1 MKEHYGKRSGKIK
14 KGQTTFFFVFQVSI
28 ILKDLSLSS
37 QNLVNEANIAKLVMY
52 KEPKQP
58 FYVKIL

>member
-1 MKEHYGKRSGKIK
+1 MKQHYGKRSGKIK
-14 KGQTTFFFVFQVSI
+14 KCETTFFFVFQFSI

-37 QNLVNEANIAKLVMY
+37 QDLVNEANIAKLVMY

>member
-1 MKEHYGKRSGKIK
+1 MEEHYGKRSGKIK
-14 KGQTTFFFVFQVSI
+14 KRETTFFFVFQLSI

-37 QNLVNEANIAKLVMY
+37 QDLVNEANIAKLVMY

>member
-14 KGQTTFFFVFQVSI
+14 KLETTFFFVFQVSI
-28 ILKDLSLSS
+28 IFKDLSLSS

-58 FYVKIL
+58 FYVKML

>member
-1 MKEHYGKRSGKIK
+1 MEEHYGKRSGKIK
-14 KGQTTFFFVFQVSI
+14 KHETTFFFVFQVSI

-37 QNLVNEANIAKLVMY
+37 QDLVNEANIAKLVMY